1 MANYMKVAW
10 LVWILY
16 LKGQRFLKH
25 QQAVEAK
32 MKIGLSYSRCVR
44 DIVDGVVDIDDV
56 LVLITRTDFDPHDD
70 EQWSG
75 IWIGYGGGTDN
86 AYSRG
91 FFSHSNPEWAGYHD
105 EDQFRS
111 VSIEL
116 WETGKLH
123 QPRKF
128 GAHPS
133 RRPEIWL
140 EAVLPNTELA
150 KNPAAQMA
158 WDKFQTIAGLTN
170 VELDDKYR

>member
-1 MANYMKVAW
+1 
-10 LVWILY
+10 
-16 LKGQRFLKH
+16 
-25 QQAVEAK
+25 

-56 LVLITRTDFDPHDD
+56 LVIISRTDFDPRDDVQWASIWGGYHDP
-70 EQWSG
+70 
-75 IWIGYGGGTDN
+75 YGL
-86 AYSRG
+86 
-91 FFSHSNPEWAGYHD
+91 SNPEWRAYPDED

-123 QPRKF
+123 QPRQF

-140 EAVLPNTELA
+140 EAVLPNSELA
-150 KNPAAQMA
+150 KNPAAKMA
-158 WDKFQTIAGLTN
+158 WDKFQTIAGLSS

>member
-1 MANYMKVAW
+1 
-10 LVWILY
+10 
-16 LKGQRFLKH
+16 
-25 QQAVEAK
+25 

-56 LVLITRTDFDPHDD
+56 LVVIARTDFDPHND
-70 EQWSG
+70 EQWAG
-75 IWIGYGGGTDN
+75 IWEGYGGGQTFGN
-86 AYSRG
+86 P
-91 FFSHSNPEWAGYHD
+91 FSNPEWMNYPSED
-105 EDQFRS
+105 EDRFRS

-128 GAHPS
+128 GAHPT

-140 EAVLPNTELA
+140 EAVLPNSELA
-150 KNPAAQMA
+150 KNPTAKMA
-158 WDKFQTIAGLTN
+158 WDKFQTIAGLAS

>member
-1 MANYMKVAW
+1 
-10 LVWILY
+10 
-16 LKGQRFLKH
+16 
-25 QQAVEAK
+25 

-56 LVLITRTDFDPHDD
+56 LVVIARTDFDPHDD

-75 IWIGYGGGTDN
+75 IWSGYHG
-86 AYSRG
+86 YSPW
-91 FFSHSNPEWAGYHD
+91 SKPEWANYSD
-105 EDQFRS
+105 EDEDRFRS

-140 EAVLPNTELA
+140 EAVLPNSELN
-150 KNPAAQMA
+150 KNPAAKLA
-158 WDKFQTIAGLTN
+158 WDKFQTIAGLSS